1 MTCGE
6 LQVPSGACTL
16 AVSPN
21 AVIRQ
26 FGLLVQP
33 ASRLR
38 STAGMDAIPPAIAIR
53 SLLAHLTH
61 AVSICLCATAVQAGE
76 VVVYTDRHHPVVAT
90 AGTRIVELDAAERIT
105 AELAGY
111 LPPDPSQAAQTVRR
125 RLQESSGALQ
135 LRMASAANDV
145 VEAWQLGVQK
155 IPAVVVDRRYVVY
168 GEPDVARAI
177 EATSRYREAHR

>member
-6 LQVPSGACTL
+6 LQVPSGACRL

-26 FGLLVQP
+26 FGLLMHP
-33 ASRLR
+33 PSRLR

-53 SLLAHLTH
+53 SALPHLAH
-61 AVSICLCATAVQAGE
+61 AIGICLCATAVHASE
-76 VVVYTDRHHPVVAT
+76 VVVYTDRQHPVVAT
-90 AGTRIVELDAAERIT
+90 AGTRIVELDTAERIT
-105 AELAGY
+105 AELAAD
-111 LPPDPSQAAQTVRR
+111 LPPDPSHAAQTVRR

-135 LRMASAANDV
+135 RRMAAAANDV

-168 GEPDVARAI
+168 GEPDVARALD
-177 EATSRYREAHR
+177 AVARYREARR

>member
-1 MTCGE
+1 MTYGE

-16 AVSPN
+16 AVPPN
-21 AVIRQ
+21 AVIRK

-33 ASRLR
+33 ASQLR

-53 SLLAHLTH
+53 PVLTH
-61 AVSICLCATAVQAGE
+61 LGHAVCICLCATAVHAGE

-90 AGTRIVELDAAERIT
+90 AGTRIVELDAAERVT
-105 AELAGY
+105 AELAAD
-111 LPPDPSQAAQTVRR
+111 LPPDPSQAAQAVRQ
-125 RLQESSGALQ
+125 RLQEGSGVLQ

-168 GEPDVARAI
+168 GEADVARAL
-177 EATSRYREAHR
+177 EAVTRYREAGR

>member
-6 LQVPSGACTL
+6 PQVPSGACRL

-33 ASRLR
+33 VSRLR
-38 STAGMDAIPPAIAIR
+38 STAEMDAIPPTIAIR
-53 SLLAHLTH
+53 SLLTHLAH
-61 AVSICLCATAVQAGE
+61 AVGICLCATAAQASE

-90 AGTRIVELDAAERIT
+90 AGTRIVELDAAERVT
-105 AELAGY
+105 AGLAAD
-111 LPPDPSQAAQTVRR
+111 LPTAPSQAAQTVRQ
-125 RLQESSGALQ
+125 RLQEGSGALQ

-168 GEPDVARAI
+168 GEANVARAL
-177 EATSRYREAHR
+177 EAVTRYRGARR